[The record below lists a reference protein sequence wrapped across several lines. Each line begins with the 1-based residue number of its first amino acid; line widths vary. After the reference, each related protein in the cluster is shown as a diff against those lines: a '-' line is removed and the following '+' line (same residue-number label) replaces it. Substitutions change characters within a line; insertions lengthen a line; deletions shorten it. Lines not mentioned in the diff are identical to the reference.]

1 MSSGHRPFVV
11 GPAAT
16 ELLDSPEAHREEF
29 ARTRSL
35 PCHDIFDPGFFKV
48 ITGFID
54 RAAFTQEGVQGLL
67 FRTTETPARAGGA
80 ISLALRRPNL
90 LRWVEAVTGC
100 DTLVRVSGRVQ
111 QVEASPDTE
120 LEWHNDMWEP
130 TRRIGITI
138 NLGDQ
143 PYEGGEFELRD
154 YKGNMLTEH
163 RHVDQ
168 GSALLFDVGRRYEHR
183 VLPVTAGG
191 PRRVYAGW
199 FYKGE
204 P

>member
-1 MSSGHRPFVV
+1 MSHRPFLI

-16 ELLDSPEAHREEF
+16 EILDPPGKHREEY

-35 PCHDIFDPGFFKV
+35 PCHDIFEPGFFKV
-48 ITGFID
+48 ITGFVD
-54 RAAFTQEGVQGLL
+54 RADFGQDDCEGLL

-90 LRWVEAVTGC
+90 MRWVEAVTGC
-100 DTLVRVSGRVQ
+100 EPLGKVSGRVNQ
-111 QVEASPDTE
+111 ILANPETE

-130 TRRIGITI
+130 ARRIGITI

-143 PYEGGEFELRD
+143 PYEGGEFELRNRH
-154 YKGNMLTEH
+154 GVLTEH
-163 RHVDQ
+163 RHVER
-168 GSALLFDVGRRYEHR
+168 GSALLFEVGPNYQHR

-191 PRRVYAGW
+191 PRRVYTGW
-199 FYKGE
+199 FYKAE
-204 P
+204 A